1 MCVFFTSYDVCEFN
15 FYLSVVMLICAVL
28 IPNFYKLIADFLL
41 GNASLKGDLWANQAI
56 VEVGHA
62 PIEPV
67 CCDDVGVVRDKCGC
81 VFTLVFLHK
90 HRLVV
95 EVLGG
100 HQRFVVAGLL
110 V

>member
-1 MCVFFTSYDVCEFN
+1 MFVISHDVCEFN